1 MNSINILLVEDDL
14 SLGLVIRDYLE
25 LSGYQVFSATDGN
38 EGLNLF
44 IKEPIHLCIL
54 DVMLPQKDG
63 LELAREIKKIKDNTP
78 VVFLTAK
85 SRKEDVIAGF
95 KTGCDDYIVKP
106 FSSEELS
113 LRIEA
118 ILRRCRIT
126 EEMPAKDRYNFGDT
140 QFDYSNLLLKVRDR
154 EYILTRKEADL
165 LVYFCR
171 HPKEL
176 LPREV
181 ILKAVWG
188 DDDYFIGRS
197 MDVFITR
204 LRKYLKEEKSASINN
219 IHGVGFVFEL
229 KDS

>member
-1 MNSINILLVEDDL
+1 MKNISVLLVEDDVNL
-14 SLGLVIRDYLE
+14 CLVIQDYLE
-25 LSGYQVFSATDGN
+25 MLGYTVISSHDGE
-38 EGLNLF
+38 EGLMLF
-44 IKEPIHLCIL
+44 KTRNPDLCIL
-54 DVMLPQKDG
+54 DVMLPLQDG
-63 LELAREIKKIKDNTP
+63 LHLAREIKRERQDIP
-78 VVFLTAK
+78 VIFLTAK
-85 SRKEDVIAGF
+85 NQKEDVVAGF

-126 EEMPAKDRYNFGDT
+126 ADVAEKSVFTFG
-140 QFDYSNLLLKVRDR
+140 QSVFNYSNLHLRVGANQHT
-154 EYILTRKEADL
+154 LTRKEADL
-165 LVYFCR
+165 LLFFCR
-171 HPKEL
+171 HTGEL

-204 LRKYLKEEKSASINN
+204 LRKYLKDEPCATISN
-219 IHGVGFVFEL
+219 IHGVGFVFDIKEP
-229 KDS
+229 